1 MAFIEATFDPNT
13 ETVMVNGQV
22 YEQDKYWTTQFGVLD
37 TVGLWDDENKN
48 FIPDGFFDNKT
59 GHITPIEWQIL
70 E

>member
-1 MAFIEATFDPNT
+1 MAFIEARFDPNT
-13 ETVMVNGQV
+13 ETVTVNGEV
-22 YEQDKYWTTQFGVLD
+22 YEQHKYWTTQFGVSD

-59 GHITPIEWQIL
+59 GYIRPIEWQIL